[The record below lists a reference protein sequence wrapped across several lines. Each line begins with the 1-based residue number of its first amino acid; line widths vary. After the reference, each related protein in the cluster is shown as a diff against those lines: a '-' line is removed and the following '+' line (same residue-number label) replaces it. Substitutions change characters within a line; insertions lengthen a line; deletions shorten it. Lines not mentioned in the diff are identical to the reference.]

1 MLQGSGHDHLFWLGR
16 GPPVFV
22 CLLALEIW
30 AGKRRESATVRARSS
45 FQRPL
50 GERLGKKS
58 ASPWARSVSEG
69 RGLAR
74 SGAPA
79 RIERPEGKDFE

>member
-1 MLQGSGHDHLFWLGR
+1 MDKQATRERNGSGAEF
-16 GPPVFV
+16 
-22 CLLALEIW
+22 
-30 AGKRRESATVRARSS
+30 
-45 FQRPL
+45 FQRPE
-50 GERLGKKS
+50 GERLQKKS